1 MSLISSAVVA
11 LEKELEWYKQQNAEA
26 KAVIAQL
33 HRGYALPGEVT
44 YIHPAD
50 FAEMVNREVARNDFF
65 FHQPGTPV
73 PLDLTTL
80 FVRGVRYKQS
90 VWMPKITKNF
100 E

>member
-1 MSLISSAVVA
+1 MSFISSAVVA
-11 LEKELEWYKQQNAEA
+11 LEKELEYYKQQTEEA
-26 KAVIAQL
+26 RAVIAQL

-50 FAEMVNREVARNDFF
+50 YAEVLDKLTKSDTFFLNYPLYADRIDFTVNTVK
-65 FHQPGTPV
+65 GT
-73 PLDLTTL
+73 
-80 FVRGVRYKQS
+80 RYKQS

>member
-11 LEKELEWYKQQNAEA
+11 LEKELEYYKQQTEEA
-26 KAVIAQL
+26 RAVIAQL

-50 FAEMVNREVARNDFF
+50 YAEITNKLAQSDTFFLDYPIYADKIDFTTSTVK
-65 FHQPGTPV
+65 GT
-73 PLDLTTL
+73 
-80 FVRGVRYKQS
+80 RYKQS